1 MIKYAALAIN
11 FISIFFLQLFSGA
24 DIMVENSMP
33 NVLYKGEKKQVEIT
47 IDKADIQGF
56 AKLEIVLPTGLIASA
71 GETNGASFT
80 FTQQKARF
88 VWMSL
93 PAQSNFKVTYF
104 IESMDG
110 VSGKMDVKGAFSY
123 IADNKR
129 VDYGIPVK
137 SISVL
142 NEDAP
147 KATTD
152 VATATTPVDTAVD
165 PVAENKKPTPSSP
178 TQSQSQSPTQ
188 TQSQSQ
194 SESPTQSPST
204 TVAVEHNT
212 ETMILDAS
220 RTITPISDKDFRVD
234 IRVES
239 KGLTGFA
246 KVVENVPAEYSIF
259 KIQDAGATVTQD
271 KGIIKF
277 VWFEIPNADFIDITY
292 KISSPNVASGIPNI
306 TGELSY
312 VEHNNPKKKP
322 ILTIGG
328 GATATEVIA
337 ENKSTE
343 PTNTGN
349 TTTPK
354 ETSTSANNAN
364 NNGTNATET
373 KVTKEEKTANTTAA
387 PKEATAQNTS
397 KESTKA
403 PKTTANEVTKVPS
416 AEKGITYKVQIM
428 AAHRV
433 VNKTY
438 FNSYYNFSEG
448 FNIENHEGW
457 VKYTTGQFA
466 EYKNARDERERIKG
480 DYANLPGPFVTAYN
494 DGARITVQEAL
505 LITKQQWY
513 Q

>member
-1 MIKYAALAIN
+1 
-11 FISIFFLQLFSGA
+11 
-24 DIMVENSMP
+24 MP

-56 AKLEIVLPTGLIASA
+56 AKMEIVLPAGLIASA

-110 VSGKMDVKGAFSY
+110 ISGKMDVKGAFSY

-129 VDYGIPVK
+129 IDYAIPVK
-137 SISVL
+137 SISVM
-142 NEDAP
+142 NEAAP
-147 KATTD
+147 KTSTEP
-152 VATATTPVDTAVD
+152 VATSTPVDTTGD
-165 PVAENKKPTPSSP
+165 QVAENKTPVV
-178 TQSQSQSPTQ
+178 
-188 TQSQSQ
+188 
-194 SESPTQSPST
+194 SPST
-204 TVAVEHNT
+204 TSSTTPTTTSTTPTTNVTASTTTTTPATTTASGERST
-212 ETMILDAS
+212 ETMILEAN

-259 KIQDAGATVTQD
+259 KVQDAGATVTQD

-277 VWFEIPNADFIDITY
+277 VWFEIPNAEFIDITY

-328 GATATEVIA
+328 GSATSTEVIA
-337 ENKSTE
+337 ENTPKETT
-343 PTNTGN
+343 PTS
-349 TTTPK
+349 TTPK
-354 ETSTSANNAN
+354 ETTSNGTTSNNSTS
-364 NNGTNATET
+364 TPTET
-373 KVTKEEKTANTTAA
+373 KVTKEEKPSNSTTA
-387 PKEATAQNTS
+387 PKEATAQNTP
-397 KESTKA
+397 KEATKA
-403 PKTTANEVTKVPS
+403 PKTTANEVTKVTS

-438 FNSYYNFSEG
+438 FNSHYNFSEG

-480 DYANLPGPFVTAYN
+480 DYTELPGPFVTAYN